1 MDWDKKHDELERLL
15 IKTPLEPYTK
25 EIEGALGLLASN
37 IFVIVNRIEER
48 REWHLK
54 VAQFSRA
61 LLAILNNEEV
71 KVGGNVVTDEWV
83 LSALK
88 TAMIQEYKRMGLHW
102 RYKTFE
108 EAQEEL
114 ENWRNDES
122 VKEWIREALEEV
134 ADEEGLIGEEK
145 YLSAADFDAFCDE
158 HSNVEYFAEFEK
170 IEVEVSPEE
179 VEAAI
184 KAHNI
189 GAKKGRSQKNQE
201 LQWFVLEL
209 RKHYKKQSNEI
220 YRLLFDSLDLYGL
233 IDAEVKKAWHWKN
246 EKELSAAKTSYMKAV
261 YKNALKLESPHDPI
275 LDYEATCDLRFW
287 K

>member
-54 VAQFSRA
+54 VAEFSRA

-71 KVGGNVVTDEWV
+71 KVGGNVITNYWA
-83 LSALK
+83 LQALK
-88 TAMIQEYKRMGLHW
+88 KAMIQEYKSKGLHW

-108 EAQEEL
+108 EAQAEL
-114 ENWRNDES
+114 ENWRNDEG
-122 VKEWIREALEEV
+122 VKAWIREALEEEAEEV
-134 ADEEGLIGEEK
+134 GYPYSLDE
-145 YLSAADFDAFCDE
+145 ADFDAFCDE
-158 HSNVEYFAEFEK
+158 PSNIEYFAEFEK
-170 IEVEVSPEE
+170 IEVEVTPEE

-246 EKELSAAKTSYMKAV
+246 ERELSAAKTSYMKAV
-261 YKNALKLESPHDPI
+261 YKNALKLESPQDPI